1 MVSTMTEIIPRLW
14 ISGEYIASNLNS
26 LLRSKITHVVTLT
39 GYAPFPD
46 QIEYLSFDNIQD
58 SLTTNILNV
67 CLHAS
72 DWIFTKLTNLQHSVL
87 VHCGAG
93 VSRSGAVIIAYL
105 ILKCGLSYSTAYT
118 RSISRR
124 HQIRP
129 NPNFIFQLKYLDYL
143 FNGDLAEWQSTPHVS
158 ITYKMTEF
166 TSAYILFHVNLLQK
180 YSIINFY
187 TSLTTI
193 ELPNVCQNINIIPIY
208 NLRFVALV
216 EFIKPVDTINY
227 TLQIGHNE
235 SIALFLLYNHL
246 ILHGYRTA
254 KDALSELNLTRQE
267 HQLLLTYY
275 ETKVPPSEQLLV
287 KLDELFGS
295 NAELVEDFDTYDI
308 PVVVK
313 RKSEL
318 LQAIIF
324 RSSNMNCHQLEIS
337 SSSSSTRVT
346 PV

>member
-1 MVSTMTEIIPRLW
+1 
-14 ISGEYIASNLNS
+14 
-26 LLRSKITHVVTLT
+26 
-39 GYAPFPD
+39 
-46 QIEYLSFDNIQD
+46 
-58 SLTTNILNV
+58 
-67 CLHAS
+67 
-72 DWIFTKLTNLQHSVL
+72 
-87 VHCGAG
+87 
-93 VSRSGAVIIAYL
+93 
-105 ILKCGLSYSTAYT
+105 
-118 RSISRR
+118 
-124 HQIRP
+124 
-129 NPNFIFQLKYLDYL
+129 
-143 FNGDLAEWQSTPHVS
+143 
-158 ITYKMTEF
+158 MTEF

-313 RKSEL
+313 RKREL
-318 LQAIIF
+318 LQEQTII
-324 RSSNMNCHQLEIS
+324 
-337 SSSSSTRVT
+337 
-346 PV
+346 